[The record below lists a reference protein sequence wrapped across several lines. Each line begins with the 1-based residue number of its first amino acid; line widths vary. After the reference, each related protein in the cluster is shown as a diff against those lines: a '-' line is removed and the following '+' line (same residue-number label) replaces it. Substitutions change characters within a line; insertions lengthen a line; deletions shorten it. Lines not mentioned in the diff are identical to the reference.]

1 MKKRILNYTVI
12 KLQFYLKHIFKD
24 NKMVSKRVITLFFSL
39 FIVSVT
45 RAFQPQTTAELQTA
59 VDMWVDDNATA
70 LATYGEINT
79 WDVSLITSMYNLF
92 QNKSTFNDDIGNWD
106 VSSVTNMQQIF
117 MDASS
122 FNGDISGWDVS
133 STIFMMYMFNGAS
146 SFNGD
151 ISGWD
156 VSSVTNMLRMFRNN
170 DSFNQDISSWDVS
183 SVTNM
188 ISMFYG
194 ASSFNQDLSSWDVS
208 SATDMVGMFD
218 GANALSDLNKCL
230 IHMSFSTNDA
240 WLYDWS
246 EICDLYTYVPD
257 DNFEQ
262 ALIDLGH
269 DEALDDLVLTEN
281 ISGVTYL
288 HVSNESIGDLTGI
301 EDFTSLTFLFCNDNQ
316 LDNLDVSANT
326 ALTTLGCWGNQL
338 ESLDLSNNTAL
349 DQLYCRNNQLTSL
362 DLSNNISLDSLGVSN
377 NQLTSLDLSSNTTL
391 GRLNCNDNQLTS
403 LDLSNNTS
411 LDWLYCYNNELTYLN
426 MENGVTGGLTDFIA
440 TNNYLTCIGTLDPE
454 YYTERWTYEN
464 GNIDE
469 GVYFSDI
476 CPSME
481 PQIMSVTDIP
491 EDQGGRVYVEF
502 IASTFDVF
510 EEAGQSY
517 GIMRYDYFDNDSLGW
532 VALTSFPAIGDP
544 SYTFEVTTLRDST
557 ADDDGMTA
565 FKVVASMNEGI
576 FHSEPAMGYSVDNI
590 APGVPTGLMATAV
603 DVGIDLT
610 WDLSPDDDF
619 QYFILEKSSDADFTD
634 YESFETIDTS
644 FTDME
649 YEMNQTYFYRI
660 VAVDHAGNISDYSET
675 VEAAVLSIDIDQ
687 IPQVFALHQNYPNP
701 FNPTTQITYDLPED
715 ALVNVTIYD
724 MTGRLVKTMVNMEQN
739 AGYKSIHWD
748 ATNHSGQSVSAG
760 LYLYT
765 IQAGEFRQ
773 TKKMVLLK

>member
-1 MKKRILNYTVI
+1 
-12 KLQFYLKHIFKD
+12 
-24 NKMVSKRVITLFFSL
+24 
-39 FIVSVT
+39 
-45 RAFQPQTTAELQTA
+45 
-59 VDMWVDDNATA
+59 
-70 LATYGEINT
+70 
-79 WDVSLITSMYNLF
+79 
-92 QNKSTFNDDIGNWD
+92 
-106 VSSVTNMQQIF
+106 
-117 MDASS
+117 
-122 FNGDISGWDVS
+122 
-133 STIFMMYMFNGAS
+133 
-146 SFNGD
+146 
-151 ISGWD
+151 
-156 VSSVTNMLRMFRNN
+156 
-170 DSFNQDISSWDVS
+170 
-183 SVTNM
+183 
-188 ISMFYG
+188 MFYG